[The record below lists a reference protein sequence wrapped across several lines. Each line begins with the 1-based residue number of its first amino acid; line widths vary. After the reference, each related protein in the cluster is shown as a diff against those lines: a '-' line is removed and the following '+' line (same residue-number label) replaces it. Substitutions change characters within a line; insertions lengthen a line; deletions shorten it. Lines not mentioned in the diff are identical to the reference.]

1 MSDAV
6 ADTWPWVLRSA
17 AVATALY
24 LLWRARSPR
33 G

>member
-1 MSDAV
+1 MNDAV
-6 ADTWPWVLRSA
+6 AETWPWVLRGA

-24 LLWRARSPR
+24 LLWRSRRPR